1 MAWSSSIHE
10 VAWARP
16 FLSCWHT
23 PMSLPSA
30 LTTLLSPN
38 VGSSQGHPPSWTHP
52 SACRPPERA
61 SSGHAV
67 GSRWLTTGKDSCVN
81 PTPSL
86 RPSPKHLI
94 QLGRLM
100 PNVKGQGT
108 AVREVVRRPCLL
120 FSQTGRQEEECRSW
134 RCVSR
139 QSVTECNLCSNQWP
153 CHLPATVLACHK
165 ASSHSQGPML
175 LSHRAQGSE
184 FPVYCG
190 DVKEYRSQS
199 RRFAFKNVLRK
210 FIYKRVSESEVPHLL
225 ILSSVS
231 IAAPAENEELQVSHM
246 SSRSHHHHLSESPW
260 VKGGAWN

>member
-153 CHLPATVLACHK
+153 CHLPATVLATRPHHTARVPCCS
-165 ASSHSQGPML
+165 ATGLRAQSSPSTAGML
-175 LSHRAQGSE
+175 KSTGHRA
-184 FPVYCG
+184 G
-190 DVKEYRSQS
+190 DLPSKMSCENS
-199 RRFAFKNVLRK
+199 FAR
-210 FIYKRVSESEVPHLL
+210 E
-225 ILSSVS
+225 
-231 IAAPAENEELQVSHM
+231 
-246 SSRSHHHHLSESPW
+246 
-260 VKGGAWN
+260 